1 MAKAVLV
8 IDIPESCSMV
18 NSCMNFKALKMTAHE
33 CVE

>member
-18 NSCMNFKALKMTAHE
+18 NSCMNFKALKNDSS
-33 CVE
+33 

>member
-18 NSCMNFKALKMTAHE
+18 NSCMNLKKLKNDSS
-33 CVE
+33 